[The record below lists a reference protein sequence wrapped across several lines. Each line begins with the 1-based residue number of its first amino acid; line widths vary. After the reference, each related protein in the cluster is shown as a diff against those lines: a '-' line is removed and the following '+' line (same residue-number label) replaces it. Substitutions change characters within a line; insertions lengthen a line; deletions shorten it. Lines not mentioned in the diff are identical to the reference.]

1 MANEYTFHCPIKKEG
16 TTISHCEQVHK
27 NGTQGRPERT
37 EDKICALAHVCFMCP
52 FRNAVRVGG
61 IWSKADNMPK
71 ADKPQEKPAKLPP
84 RLVGYAL
91 AHTPPNRMDYR
102 RVGLWG
108 DDVGMHDELF
118 RSLESTGHEFNKSS
132 AVSQGAGGSTQPE
145 PKAPVKKSMADAA
158 VEGSENEMAE
168 AVTELAR
175 KERKQASQKRKSA
188 NKQSAQQKTKDRTEK
203 RSQSAPDAVKPRMS
217 LAERAKM
224 MKQKKEAAE

>member
-16 TTISHCEQVHK
+16 TTVSHCEQVHK

-37 EDKICALAHVCFMCP
+37 EDKICALAHACFMCP

-61 IWSKADNMPK
+61 IWSKAENIPK
-71 ADKPQEKPAKLPP
+71 ADKPQEKPTKLPP
-84 RLVGYAL
+84 QLVGYAL

-108 DDVGMHDELF
+108 DDVGIHDELF
-118 RSLESTGHEFNKSS
+118 RSFESMGHAFNRSS
-132 AVSQGAGGSTQPE
+132 VVSQGSGASKPE
-145 PKAPVKKSMADAA
+145 PKEPAKKSLADIATD
-158 VEGSENEMAE
+158 VNENEMAD

-175 KERKQASQKRKSA
+175 AERKQASQKRKSV
-188 NKQSAQQKTKDRTEK
+188 NKQSAQQKTKDRAEK
-203 RSQSAPDAVKPRMS
+203 RSHSVSDDAKPRMS